1 MVDNHELIIV
11 IGQSGA
17 GRTTVI
23 HILDDQGFDTLD
35 NVPVHL
41 IPRVASREL
50 VDKPLALGLDIRSK
64 SFSVQNLMKEISN
77 WEALSRSRVVI
88 LFLQCSLNILI
99 KRFSLTRRPHPVPGE
114 DSLELSIKRELN
126 LIAPLRDKADLVLDT
141 SNTSP
146 NELRLK
152 LGSIFPLANNRN
164 IQIIL
169 QSFSFRKGSPSGLDM
184 IFDCRFLKN
193 PNWED
198 DLKNLNGTDTEVKNY
213 LYKDKSWESFNNS
226 LIKMMSTIIPSFERE
241 GKSYL
246 SIGLGC
252 TGGQHRSVFVAE
264 QLFEHLLDKDYDAV
278 SYTHMTLPTKA

>member
-88 LFLQCSLNILI
+88 LFLQCSLDILI

-213 LYKDKSWESFNNS
+213 LYKDESWQSFNNS
-226 LIKMMSTIIPSFERE
+226 LIKMMSIIIPSFERE

-264 QLFEHLLDKDYDAV
+264 QLFEHLLDKDYNV
-278 SYTHMTLPTKA
+278 KILHTTLQK

>member
-1 MVDNHELIIV
+1 MNKHELILV

-41 IPRVASREL
+41 IPRVAPREL

-64 SFSVQNLMKEISN
+64 SFSLQNLMKEVKN
-77 WEALSRSRVVI
+77 WKALSKSSVVI
-88 LFLQCSLNILI
+88 LFLECSLDVLI
-99 KRFSLTRRPHPVPGE
+99 KRFSLSRRPHPVPGE
-114 DSLELSIKRELN
+114 NNLELSIKRELK
-126 LIAPLRDKADLVLDT
+126 LIAPLREKADFVLDT

-152 LGSIFPLANNRN
+152 LGSVFPLAKNRSIN
-164 IQIIL
+164 IML
-169 QSFSFRKGSPSGLDM
+169 QSFSFRNGSPSGVDM

-198 DLKNLNGTDTEVKNY
+198 GLKDLNGTDVEVKDY
-213 LYKDKSWESFNNS
+213 LRKDESWESFNKS
-226 LIKMMSTIIPSFERE
+226 LIQMLLTIIPAFEKE

-264 QLFEHLLDKDYDAV
+264 QLYKDLSDKGYDV
-278 SYTHMTLPTKA
+278 KIFHTILQK

>member
-1 MVDNHELIIV
+1 MVNKYELILV

-41 IPRVASREL
+41 IPQVASTNLE
-50 VDKPLALGLDIRSK
+50 DKPLAIGLDLRSK
-64 SFSVQNLMKEISN
+64 SFSPQKLMREINN
-77 WEALSRSRVVI
+77 WKTLSKSRVVI
-88 LFLQCSLNILI
+88 LFLECSLEILI
-99 KRFSLTRRPHPVPGE
+99 KRYSLSRRPHPVPGE
-114 DSLELSIKRELN
+114 NNLELSIKKELK
-126 LIAPLRDKADLVLDT
+126 LIAPLREKADFVLNT
-141 SNTSP
+141 SDISP

-152 LGSIFPLANNRN
+152 LGSIFSVANNRN
-164 IQIIL
+164 IHIMV
-169 QSFSFRKGSPSGLDM
+169 QSFSLSIGYPTGIDM

-193 PNWED
+193 PNWVEG
-198 DLKNLNGTDTEVKNY
+198 LKDLNGVDEAVKDY
-213 LYKDKSWESFNNS
+213 LNRDKSWAPFKKN
-226 LIKMMSTIIPSFERE
+226 LLQMISTIIPAFERE

-264 QLFEHLLDKDYDAV
+264 QLHKHLLDLKHDV
-278 SYTHMTLPTKA
+278 KILHTSLQK

>member
-88 LFLQCSLNILI
+88 LFLQCSLDILI
-99 KRFSLTRRPHPVPGE
+99 KRFGLTRRPHPVPGE

-264 QLFEHLLDKDYDAV
+264 QLFEHLLDKDYDV
-278 SYTHMTLPTKA
+278 KILHTNLKK

>member
-1 MVDNHELIIV
+1 MNKHELILV

-41 IPRVASREL
+41 IPQVASTNLE
-50 VDKPLALGLDIRSK
+50 DKPLAIGLDLRSK
-64 SFSVQNLMKEISN
+64 SFSLQKLMREINNLKT
-77 WEALSRSRVVI
+77 LSKSRVVI
-88 LFLQCSLNILI
+88 LFLECRLEILI
-99 KRFSLTRRPHPVPGE
+99 KRFSLSRRPHPVAGE
-114 DSLELSIKRELN
+114 NNLELSIKKELK
-126 LIAPLRDKADLVLDT
+126 LIAPLREKADFVLDT

-152 LGSIFPLANNRN
+152 LGSIFSVEINRN
-164 IQIIL
+164 IQIMV
-169 QSFSFRKGSPSGLDM
+169 QSFSFSIGYPTGIDM

-193 PNWED
+193 PNWVE
-198 DLKNLNGTDTEVKNY
+198 DLKNLNGTDEAVKKY
-213 LYKDKSWESFNNS
+213 LDKDESWAAFKKNLFQMIS
-226 LIKMMSTIIPSFERE
+226 IVIPAFERE

-264 QLFEHLLDKDYDAV
+264 QLYNYLLSKNCDVKILHAV
-278 SYTHMTLPTKA
+278 LQK